1 MALDIKWIIPNQ
13 LLEVKET
20 LIGWND
26 TSVKIVHYNLVAKTS
41 QVLGSKV
48 YPMTD
53 SSMEWVQ
60 KYYVPKANEKL
71 SSTNSK

>member
-20 LIGWND
+20 LIGWHD
-26 TSVKIVHYNLVAKTS
+26 TKVQVVHYDLVAKTS
-41 QVLGSKV
+41 QVIGSKV

-53 SSMEWVQ
+53 RVMEWVQ

-71 SSTNSK
+71 SNVSSK

>member
-20 LIGWND
+20 IIGWHD
-26 TSVKIVHYNLVAKTS
+26 TSVKIVHHDLVAKTS

-48 YPMTD
+48 YPMSERD
-53 SSMEWVQ
+53 MEWVQ

-71 SSTNSK
+71 SIK

>member
-20 LIGWND
+20 IIGWLD
-26 TSVKIVHYNLVAKTS
+26 TQVKIVHYDLVAKTH

-48 YPMTD
+48 YPMSD
-53 SSMEWVQ
+53 RDMEWVQ

-71 SSTNSK
+71 SLK

>member
-20 LIGWND
+20 IIGWHD
-26 TSVKIVHYNLVAKTS
+26 TQITYSQYDLVAKTK
-41 QVLGSKV
+41 QVIGSRV
-48 YPMTD
+48 YPMSD
-53 SSMEWVQ
+53 RDMKWVQ

-71 SSTNSK
+71 SNVSSK